1 MRLATTRFDMDDVE
15 MMLGHYGAYKNLSSA
30 ALRKA
35 ESENVDGSR
44 CELHR

>member
-1 MRLATTRFDMDDVE
+1 MQFDMDDVD
-15 MMLGHYGAYKNLSSA
+15 MMIGYHEAEKNLSRA

-35 ESENVDGSR
+35 ISENVDGSR